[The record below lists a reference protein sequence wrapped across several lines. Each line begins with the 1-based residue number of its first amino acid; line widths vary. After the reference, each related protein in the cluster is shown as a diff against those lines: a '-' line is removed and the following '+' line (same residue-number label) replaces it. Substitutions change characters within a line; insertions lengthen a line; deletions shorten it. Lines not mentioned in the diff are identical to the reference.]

1 MFIGHWIF
9 SFCEVPVQ
17 SFAYFSIGLSLP
29 WFLQRDLVFF
39 LLSTILHVTISYKHI
54 LYILTDLFISKLH
67 PLCSYQGSVSKTSP
81 VLVIPMPGSLQ
92 WPPSPPWLWIQ
103 HGTEGSPSSVLC
115 PASLSTYLILS
126 TPPPCF
132 FFFFF
137 FFFIF
142 FFLDFSSFIV
152 F

>member
-67 PLCSYQGSVSKTSP
+67 PLCSYQGSVSKTGS
-81 VLVIPMPGSLQ
+81 VLVIPMPGNLQ
-92 WPPSPPWLWIQ
+92 WPP
-103 HGTEGSPSSVLC
+103 PSHDLE
-115 PASLSTYLILS
+115 ATMARKALHHLSSAQQVSALTWSSQLLL
-126 TPPPCF
+126 PVF
-132 FFFFF
+132 FFFYCNLH
-137 FFFIF
+137 
-142 FFLDFSSFIV
+142 LDQIAHT
-152 F
+152 